1 MSCTKN
7 TTTEKKRYGI
17 LLETKMPLTPFR
29 ALEAY
34 TWFPGQCMGNTIAIV
49 STKAQEEV
57 CASSTKRGESL

>member
-1 MSCTKN
+1 MSYTQN

-34 TWFPGQCMGNTIAIV
+34 KSLAALMGKDDISRYSLSA
-49 STKAQEEV
+49 SEKL
-57 CASSTKRGESL
+57 ASSTKRGESL

>member
-1 MSCTKN
+1 MSYAQN

-17 LLETKMPLTPFR
+17 LLETKQPLTPIR

-34 TWFPGQCMGNTIAIV
+34 TWFGGQCMGNTIAIV
-49 STKAQEEV
+49 PTKAQEEV